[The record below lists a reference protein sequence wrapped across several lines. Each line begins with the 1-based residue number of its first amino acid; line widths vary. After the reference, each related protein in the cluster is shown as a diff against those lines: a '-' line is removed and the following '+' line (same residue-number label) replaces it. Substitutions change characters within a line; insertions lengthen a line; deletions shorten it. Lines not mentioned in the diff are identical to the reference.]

1 MAGQQRGRPQYITY
15 RWDGINFSDGGL
27 LISSSRIS
35 IDLLDL
41 DLGFFGIDLLDLD
54 SGIIDP
60 GSQINIPCSIAR
72 AKPGVLFLH

>member
-35 IDLLDL
+35 IDLLLDL
-41 DLGFFGIDLLDLD
+41 DLGFGIDLLDLD

-60 GSQINIPCSIAR
+60 GSQIYIPCSIAR